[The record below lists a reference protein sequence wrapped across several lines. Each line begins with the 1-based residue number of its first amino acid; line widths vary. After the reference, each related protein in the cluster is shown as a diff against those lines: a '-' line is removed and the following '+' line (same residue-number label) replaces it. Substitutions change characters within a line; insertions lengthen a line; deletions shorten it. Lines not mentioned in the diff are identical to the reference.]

1 VRLAGAYLTVAVAS
15 GCTLVLELVAGRV
28 LAPFVGVSIQTWTSI
43 IAVVLAG
50 ISLGNY
56 AGGVLADRTRSDR
69 VVGALLAAG
78 GLASLAVIPLTAGAG
93 SLAPRSLPFVLRIVL
108 LTTLLFFVPCLVL
121 GTIPP
126 VAIKRVLTGLERSGK
141 VVGRMYAASTAGS
154 LAGAFL
160 TGFVLIDPPI
170 SSRRRRPPGR
180 RCPSRES
187 RALGAGGTEAALGS
201 TATPG
206 SA

>member
-1 VRLAGAYLTVAVAS
+1 MRLAGAYLTVAVAS

-50 ISLGNY
+50 ISLGSY
-56 AGGVLADRTRSDR
+56 AGGGLADRTRSDR
-69 VVGALLAAG
+69 VPGALLAAG

-93 SLAPRSLPFVLRIVL
+93 GLAPRSLPFVLRIVL

-126 VAIKRVLTGLERSGK
+126 VAIKRALTGLEQSGK

-154 LAGAFL
+154 LAGTFL
-160 TGFVLIDPPI
+160 TGFVLIAHF
-170 SSRRRRPPGR
+170 GT
-180 RCPSRES
+180 
-187 RALGAGGTEAALGS
+187 RAIILCVGLTLIGLGAVAVLLSRDPAPRAGAQA
-201 TATPG
+201 
-206 SA
+206 